1 MENSRRERLLQS
13 KFIDDG
19 LTLDINRLLQRF
31 DILPGKHLAGTL
43 RWVTDQGSFSVG
55 YEASLLNRRRA
66 WLRLSYT
73 VADPPSGLISHQD
86 YRIRLATT
94 RTHLGGLRWWFRCPI
109 TQLRTAKLYLPSAG
123 LRFLSRRAYGAPRSR
138 RCGLLAHVCEHLMR
152 EHLAWDRESRPNPV
166 GRGDPASFAGR
177 PASFFG
183 GATRVAKN
191 LQGTRRI
198 YAERLGRP
206 MARPRRLVPE
216 DSC

>member
-1 MENSRRERLLQS
+1 MENSRRERLIQS

-19 LTLDINRLLQRF
+19 LTSDINRLLQRF

-43 RWVTDQGSFSVG
+43 RWVTDQGSFTVG
-55 YEASLLNRRRA
+55 YEASLLNWKRA

-94 RTHLGGLRWWFRCPI
+94 RTHLGGLRWWFRCPV
-109 TQLRTAKLYLPSAG
+109 TQLRTAKLTC
-123 LRFLSRRAYGAPRSR
+123 RA
-138 RCGLLAHVCEHLMR
+138 
-152 EHLAWDRESRPNPV
+152 
-166 GRGDPASFAGR
+166 PASVSSAAARTAFRVRDVVGFSHTFVNILCANISHGIARAVRFGGPRRPASSAGR

-206 MARPRRLVPE
+206 MTRPRRRGPE
-216 DSC
+216 ASC